1 MCEPCL
7 WHKLARIHQ
16 PVARVIAMPKAALSS
31 PIDAQRAYYERT
43 AQSYDARHVGPADE
57 HGTALSAF
65 MALAELAGPVAS
77 VLDVG
82 AGTGRAVKTLK
93 DRWQDATIVGVE
105 PVAALRKEAI
115 LSGLSSQ
122 EIVDGDALCLTYA
135 DGSFDYVIATGV
147 LHHIPDPERAVR
159 EMVRVA
165 RKGVMISDSNNLGQG
180 RALTRLAKYL
190 VKSMGLWP
198 VLIFIQTRGKGYK
211 FSQGDG
217 IYFSYCAFDAVKI
230 LQRKF
235 PSIHY
240 MNTQPCAGINLY
252 RGATHVMIFA
262 KQ

>member
-1 MCEPCL
+1 
-7 WHKLARIHQ
+7 
-16 PVARVIAMPKAALSS
+16 MPKAALSS

-115 LSGLSSQ
+115 LGGLTSQ
-122 EIVDGDALCLTYA
+122 EIVDGDALCLSYA

-180 RALTRLAKYL
+180 SALARLAKYL

-198 VLIFIQTRGKGYK
+198 ALIFIQTRGKGYK
-211 FSQGDG
+211 FNEGDG
-217 IYFSYCAFDAVKI
+217 IYFSYCAFDAVRI
-230 LQRKF
+230 LRRKF
-235 PSIHY
+235 PVVHY
-240 MNTQPCAGINLY
+240 LNTLPCAGYNPY
-252 RGATHVMIFA
+252 RGASHVMIFA

>member
-1 MCEPCL
+1 
-7 WHKLARIHQ
+7 
-16 PVARVIAMPKAALSS
+16 MPKAALSS